1 MIKLLSPFLV
11 VALFALLGCASQPT
25 TDTPEQNQQAAT
37 LYREAREL
45 LDAGDYTTAVKRL
58 EDMQAQFPFGPYSEQ
73 AQLDIIYAY
82 YKANDTESTVA
93 AADRF
98 IRFNP
103 RHAKVDYAAYMKG
116 VAQQEQGRGFL
127 QSLLNVNRAERDPE
141 PLRQAFYSFRTLLET
156 HPESRYAQNA
166 REHMRELR
174 NLLAQHEIQIMDY
187 YVRRGAWVAAIN
199 RARGVVLSY
208 SNTPAVAEAL
218 HVLVQGY
225 QHIKLPALKE
235 DVRRVIRLNYPDHP
249 ALEESG

>member
-1 MIKLLSPFLV
+1 MIKLLPPLV
-11 VALFALLGCASQPT
+11 VVVLFALIGCAGQPT
-25 TDTPEQNQQAAT
+25 KGQPEQNQQGAT
-37 LYREAREL
+37 LYHEAREL
-45 LDAGDYTTAVKRL
+45 IEAGDYTSAVKRL
-58 EDMQAQFPFGPYSEQ
+58 EDMQAQYPFGPYSEQ

-103 RHAKVDYAAYMKG
+103 RHARVDYAAYMKG
-116 VAQQEQGRGFL
+116 VAQQEQGQGFL
-127 QSLLNVNRAERDPE
+127 QSLLGMDRAKRDPE

-156 HPESRYAQNA
+156 HPESRYADSA
-166 REHMRELR
+166 RQHMRQLR
-174 NLLAQHEIQIMDY
+174 NLLAQHELQITDY

-208 SNTPAVAEAL
+208 SGTPAVAEAL
-218 HVLVQGY
+218 QVLLQGY

-249 ALEESG
+249 ALEENG